1 MPSNVLSK
9 GDMEDVLVDYHIAKT
24 MGESLPYEEHYK
36 QVLYMDY
43 VFKKHGITESD
54 FNASLEWYSRHAE
67 DFAKIY
73 EKVNKKLSAQKD
85 DINHQIATTE
95 NGTQESGKGDSVNVW
110 RKQKLYKLTQSN
122 FTSKVNFTIYPD
134 SNYKERDIMLWS
146 LRATF
151 VSAQKHNQNAV
162 MSMHI
167 KYVNDS
173 ILINTRKISQSGE
186 FKIRLQNDSL
196 CKIKEVSGFVYY
208 NNEGKYQQDALII
221 DKISLMRYHAKKS
234 SKKSTTSPS
243 KNIPLNSDTVKEI
256 TTKQIKLDTATKVR
270 NIQPTVVN
278 SSVSTS
284 IPRRRTTP
292 KVNRLDR
299 TEVQNNVNLKK

>member
-1 MPSNVLSK
+1 M
-9 GDMEDVLVDYHIAKT
+9 
-24 MGESLPYEEHYK
+24 
-36 QVLYMDY
+36 
-43 VFKKHGITESD
+43 VFK
-54 FNASLEWYSRHAE
+54 HAE

-73 EKVNKKLSAQKD
+73 EKVNKRLTTQKD
-85 DINHQIATTE
+85 DLNHQIATTE

-110 RKQKLYKLTQSN
+110 RKQKVYKLTRSN
-122 FTSKVNFTIYPD
+122 LASKVNFTIYPD
-134 SNYKERDIMLWS
+134 SNYKERDIMVWS

-173 ILINTRKISQSGE
+173 LLINTKKISQSGE

-196 CKIKEVSGFVYY
+196 CKIKEISGFVYY
-208 NNEGKYQQDALII
+208 NNESQYLQDALII
-221 DKISLMRYHAKKS
+221 DKISLMRYRAKKS
-234 SKKSTTSPS
+234 KR
-243 KNIPLNSDTVKEI
+243 KNGALPNKNVSLNSDTAKELS
-256 TTKQIKLDTATKVR
+256 TRQIKIDTATKVR
-270 NIQPTVVN
+270 EIQPVVVN
-278 SSVSTS
+278 SNVNTS

-299 TEVQNNVNLKK
+299 SESQSSERLKK